1 MNSSHVSCA
10 GNGGA
15 PTSIP
20 SIVRNHK
27 SSLTH
32 WCTICSRALRPRGS
46 SARGRTGKSSSRN
59 SLHTLTPITR
69 QKLLPIN
76 RARTSKLPGGSLMS
90 ANVRPIPEGYHSI
103 TPQLTCRDAA
113 RAIDFYKEALGAK
126 EIMRMAGPGGKVM
139 HAELQIGD
147 SRFMIG
153 DEYPGMSA
161 APSPTALQS
170 SSLFVYSQDVDTAFN
185 RAVKA
190 GARADMQPSN
200 MFWGDRYG
208 KFTDPFGHQWGIAT
222 HVEDIAPE
230 EMQRR
235 SEEWSKQM
243 AKAAG
248 QSS

>member
-1 MNSSHVSCA
+1 MRA
-10 GNGGA
+10 GV
-15 PTSIP
+15 IY
-20 SIVRNHK
+20 
-27 SSLTH
+27 
-32 WCTICSRALRPRGS
+32 
-46 SARGRTGKSSSRN
+46 
-59 SLHTLTPITR
+59 PITR

-126 EIMRMAGPGGKVM
+126 EIMRLAGPGGRVM

-147 SRFMIG
+147 SRIMLA
-153 DEYPGMSA
+153 DEFPGMSV
-161 APSPTALQS
+161 APTQS
-170 SSLFVYSQDVDTAFN
+170 TLHSNSLFVYTDDVDTTFN

-190 GARADMQPSN
+190 GARADMPPSD

-208 KFTDPFGHQWGIAT
+208 KFTDPFGHQWGVAT
-222 HVEDIAPE
+222 HIEDVAPE

-243 AKAAG
+243 AKSAG